1 MPLCPPTWSR
11 ASLLYDSIDNNLCKS
26 HLPTCTHFTIT
37 MALVEY
43 SDSESS
49 DIELRSM
56 SQSPPGDNAKMHK
69 EAFHKV
75 VDRSNPYRILIN
87 LPEQSKPVNMIEEE
101 AVLPLAKKVKLGSSS
116 FGGFNSILPAPKK
129 SPAVGRQGGGTDR
142 HKTGLKSGVNLKT
155 GATPGFDRGASVADK
170 INGFDEFEKED
181 ASNPEPITSSSINA
195 PPISSKESADHVE
208 IEPNLKRNAMI
219 FKPLSVTRK
228 TKKKPPLGKNEQFHV
243 VTAQTPGLTSKS
255 ETEPRVSVFSTAVI
269 EPAPA
274 ANLSFNG
281 QYQPLIYVPGSSS
294 ITAPAA
300 FSEGQAISDATAEG
314 MSHTEQEFRSSNST
328 PQSLSTIA
336 EDLNLSKSA
345 KRQLLGRHRNDPLTV
360 NLVNFNTDQEYA
372 ANEILRQAGEQVQH
386 NPVRAIA
393 PGKHSLKQL
402 VNAVSTQKE
411 ALEEHFATGKR
422 NKKEAGSKYGW

>member
-1 MPLCPPTWSR
+1 
-11 ASLLYDSIDNNLCKS
+11 
-26 HLPTCTHFTIT
+26 

-49 DIELRSM
+49 DIELCSTL
-56 SQSPPGDNAKMHK
+56 QPPPGDNAKLHK
-69 EAFHKV
+69 EAFQKV
-75 VDRSNPYRILIN
+75 VDRSHAHRILIN
-87 LPEQSKPVNMIEEE
+87 LPEQSKPVTSVEEE
-101 AVLPLAKKVKLGSSS
+101 AALPLAKKLKLGSTSFSS
-116 FGGFNSILPAPKK
+116 FNSILPAPKK
-129 SPAVGRQGGGTDR
+129 SLAVGREGGGTDR
-142 HKTGLKSGVNLKT
+142 HKTGLRSGVNLKT
-155 GATPGFDRGASVADK
+155 GATPGFDREALVADK
-170 INGFDEFEKED
+170 VYGIDETRKEE
-181 ASNPEPITSSSINA
+181 ASNPESIMSARVNA
-195 PPISSKESADHVE
+195 PVILSKETIDRAENEH
-208 IEPNLKRNAMI
+208 NLKGNAMI

-228 TKKKPPLGKNEQFHV
+228 TKKKPSLTKNEEFHV
-243 VTAQTPGLTSKS
+243 AMAPTPVSTSKS
-255 ETEPRVSVFSTAVI
+255 EREPRISLFSAAAI

-274 ANLSFNG
+274 ANLSFNEH
-281 QYQPLIYVPGSSS
+281 YQPLIYVPSSSS
-294 ITAPAA
+294 INTSAA
-300 FSEGQAISDATAEG
+300 FSEGQAIPDATAEDMG
-314 MSHTEQEFRSSNST
+314 HTEQEFRSFNNTS
-328 PQSLSTIA
+328 QSLSTIA

-402 VNAVSTQKE
+402 VNAVSSQKE